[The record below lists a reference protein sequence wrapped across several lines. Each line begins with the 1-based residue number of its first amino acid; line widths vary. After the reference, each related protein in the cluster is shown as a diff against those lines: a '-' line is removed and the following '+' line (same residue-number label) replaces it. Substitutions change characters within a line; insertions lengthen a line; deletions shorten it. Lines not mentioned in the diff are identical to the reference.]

1 MADEDHPPGDGPD
14 GAPPPVAALRR
25 ARRVARWLDRHPN
38 AVRVVE
44 RLRRRLPGDERFGDP
59 LSTAGQAPPEVLA
72 REVEVWRS
80 DPGPSAVHGLGLGAL
95 QVWQALSES
104 AGRGRGDRPVALLLT
119 DLVRF
124 SRFALEAGDT
134 ATLDLLRDA
143 GVVIEGAVRAHRGR
157 IVKRL
162 GDGLM
167 ATFDHPQQAVE
178 AALDALDGIAALEV
192 EGYDPKMRAGVHWG
206 RPRPLGGDLY
216 GVDVNIA
223 ARVGE
228 TAGAQELLVTE
239 PALALVDTAGLDLG
253 RARRLRADGAPKD
266 LRVRRV
272 RRVDA

>member
-1 MADEDHPPGDGPD
+1 MADDAQPPT
-14 GAPPPVAALRR
+14 AASRAARALQR
-25 ARRVARWLDRHPN
+25 ARLAAQGFDAHP
-38 AVRVVE
+38 RVVGAVG

-59 LSTAGQAPPEVLA
+59 LSTAGQAPAEIVA
-72 REVEVWRS
+72 REVGALRQGET
-80 DPGPSAVHGLGLGAL
+80 PSAAHELGLGAL
-95 QVWQALSES
+95 QLWQALAET

-124 SRFALEAGDT
+124 SQFALKAGDT

-143 GVVIEGAVRAHRGR
+143 GVVLEGAIREHRGT

-167 ATFDHPQQAVE
+167 ATFPHPQQAVG
-178 AALDALDGIAALEV
+178 AALDALDGIAGLEV
-192 EGYDPKMRAGVHWG
+192 DGYDPQMRAGIHWG
-206 RPRPLGGDLY
+206 RPRPLGGDLF

-228 TAGAQELLVTE
+228 SAGAQELLVTE
-239 PALALVDTAGLDLG
+239 PALALVDTTGLDLG

-272 RRVDA
+272 RRAAP